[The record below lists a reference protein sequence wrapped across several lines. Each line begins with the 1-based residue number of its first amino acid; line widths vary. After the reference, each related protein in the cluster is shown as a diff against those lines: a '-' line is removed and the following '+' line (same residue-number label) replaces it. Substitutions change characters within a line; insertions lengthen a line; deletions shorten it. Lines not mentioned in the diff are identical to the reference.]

1 MTPTEK
7 SAKKTI
13 TRMDRL
19 TGELIGSFQR
29 FVTREEEEEK
39 KSAAQKLRIYASE
52 RRRWEFS

>member
-1 MTPTEK
+1 
-7 SAKKTI
+7 
-13 TRMDRL
+13 MDRL